1 MRIVKWVALAVI
13 LIQLIP
19 YGHSHTNPP
28 TTTEP
33 AWDSSQTRDLIHRAC
48 FDCHSYSRET

>member
-48 FDCHSYSRET
+48 FDCHSNQTA